1 MNLDL
6 LNLLHT
12 QKIFNNMTEK
22 DLIDLGFQRED
33 SPDESSPF
41 FYYIYELGDFT
52 LITNTSDE
60 AGEDGWYVEIFD
72 YLDFQYKDIQDI
84 KNLLE
89 ILQVGLKDK

>member
-1 MNLDL
+1 
-6 LNLLHT
+6 
-12 QKIFNNMTEK
+12 MTEK

-52 LITNTSDE
+52 LITNTNDE
-60 AGEDGWYVEIFD
+60 AGEDDWCVEIFD